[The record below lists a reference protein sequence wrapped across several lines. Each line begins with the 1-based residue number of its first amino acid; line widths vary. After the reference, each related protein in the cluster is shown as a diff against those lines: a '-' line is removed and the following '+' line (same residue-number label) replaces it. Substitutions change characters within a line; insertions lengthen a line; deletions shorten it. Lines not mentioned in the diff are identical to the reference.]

1 MQIQFADRCRKR
13 SAQVKSGVPE
23 AGSTGHLPYMPDTQ
37 ISRSEDG
44 LRTNRAIAL
53 LILCALGVLA
63 FTIAGV
69 ALVVSSTR
77 RILDSNEWVKHTH
90 AVLDEL
96 TSDTARIE
104 RIDSQMQ
111 LFQATHQADL
121 FRSALTATVALKTGA
136 LRLQDLVQDNPSQLQ
151 RSRNLL
157 TAVET
162 LSRAVDGARGS
173 GAVPETELRD
183 LRQIITA
190 MQATERSLL
199 EQRRN
204 DSRSWVWR
212 PMLWGTADLGFSMLV
227 WVILFSILI
236 RDAVLRRQ
244 FQERLSRANGS
255 LATTVEALGARVSE
269 AMLLKNARD
278 ELQLCVTAQE
288 AYACSARHLN
298 QLVPG
303 SSGVISI
310 INNSRSMLIT
320 SATWGDAEGMLDG
333 FEAEA
338 CCGLRTGRPRWR
350 KVGESEIHC
359 SHFAGAPP
367 ENYICIPLAA
377 LGETLGFAYVNLPTE
392 SVQTVAAGR
401 QALINEMVELAAM
414 AIAGLNLRAKLENQS
429 IRDGL
434 TNLFNRHFL
443 EIALE
448 RELQRSARSG
458 AQLALLMIDVDH
470 FKAFN
475 DLSGHEAG
483 DLVLRELAGCLQST
497 VRVEDIVCRYG
508 GEEFVILLPEI
519 TQERAMEAA
528 ERLRQRVATMRLEYR
543 GELLRQISISVG
555 LATYPDLASDAV
567 DLLRMAD
574 RALYQAKRAGRNQVH
589 IMAV

>member
-1 MQIQFADRCRKR
+1 M
-13 SAQVKSGVPE
+13 
-23 AGSTGHLPYMPDTQ
+23 T
-37 ISRSEDG
+37 
-44 LRTNRAIAL
+44 
-53 LILCALGVLA
+53 
-63 FTIAGV
+63 
-69 ALVVSSTR
+69 LVVSSTQ
-77 RILDSNEWVKHTH
+77 RILDSNEWLKHTH
-90 AVLDEL
+90 VVLDEL
-96 TSDTARIE
+96 TQDSELIE
-104 RIDSQMQ
+104 RIAFRMQ
-111 LFQATHQADL
+111 LFQATHQEDNYRTVL
-121 FRSALTATVALKTGA
+121 TMTDALNTGA
-136 LRLQDLVQDNPSQLQ
+136 LRLQDLVRDNSAQLQ
-151 RSRNLL
+151 RSRDLL
-157 TAVET
+157 MAVER
-162 LSRAVDGARGS
+162 LSRAVDADKGS
-173 GAVPETELRD
+173 EAIPETQLRD
-183 LRQIITA
+183 LRQIVRE
-190 MQATERSLL
+190 MQATEHSLL
-199 EQRRN
+199 EQRRI
-204 DSRSWVWR
+204 DTHQWVWR

-236 RDAVLRRQ
+236 RDAARRRQ

-255 LATTVEALGARVSE
+255 LATTVEALGARVGE

-320 SATWGDAEGMLDG
+320 SATWGDEEGMLDG

-359 SHFAGAPP
+359 SHFVGLPP
-367 ENYICIPLAA
+367 ENYMCIPLAA
-377 LGETLGFAYVNLPTE
+377 LGETLGFAYLNLLSE
-392 SVQTVAAGR
+392 SVQTVAVGR
-401 QALINEMVELAAM
+401 EALINEMVELAAM

-448 RELQRSARSG
+448 RELQRATRSG
-458 AQLALLMIDVDH
+458 EPLAVLMIDVDH

-475 DLSGHEAG
+475 DLFGHEAG

-497 VRVEDIVCRYG
+497 VRAEDIVCRYG

-519 TQERAMEAA
+519 TRERAMEAA
-528 ERLRQRVATMRLEYR
+528 ERLRQRVSMMRLELR
-543 GELLRQISISVG
+543 GEPLRQISISVG

>member
-1 MQIQFADRCRKR
+1 
-13 SAQVKSGVPE
+13 
-23 AGSTGHLPYMPDTQ
+23 
-37 ISRSEDG
+37 
-44 LRTNRAIAL
+44 
-53 LILCALGVLA
+53 
-63 FTIAGV
+63 
-69 ALVVSSTR
+69 
-77 RILDSNEWVKHTH
+77 
-90 AVLDEL
+90 
-96 TSDTARIE
+96 
-104 RIDSQMQ
+104 
-111 LFQATHQADL
+111 
-121 FRSALTATVALKTGA
+121 
-136 LRLQDLVQDNPSQLQ
+136 
-151 RSRNLL
+151 
-157 TAVET
+157 
-162 LSRAVDGARGS
+162 
-173 GAVPETELRD
+173 
-183 LRQIITA
+183 
-190 MQATERSLL
+190 
-199 EQRRN
+199 
-204 DSRSWVWR
+204 
-212 PMLWGTADLGFSMLV
+212 
-227 WVILFSILI
+227 
-236 RDAVLRRQ
+236 
-244 FQERLSRANGS
+244 
-255 LATTVEALGARVSE
+255 
-269 AMLLKNARD
+269 MLLKNARD

-320 SATWGDAEGMLDG
+320 SATWGDEEGMLDG

-359 SHFAGAPP
+359 SHFVGLPP
-367 ENYICIPLAA
+367 ENYMCIPLAA
-377 LGETLGFAYVNLPTE
+377 LGETLGFAYLNLLSE
-392 SVQTVAAGR
+392 SVQTVAVGR
-401 QALINEMVELAAM
+401 EALINEMVELAAM

-448 RELQRSARSG
+448 RELQRATRSG
-458 AQLALLMIDVDH
+458 EPLAVLMIDVDH

-475 DLSGHEAG
+475 DLFGHEAG

-497 VRVEDIVCRYG
+497 VRAEDIVCRYG

-519 TQERAMEAA
+519 TRERAMEAA
-528 ERLRQRVATMRLEYR
+528 ERLRQRVSMMRLELR
-543 GELLRQISISVG
+543 GEPLRQISISVG

>member
-1 MQIQFADRCRKR
+1 
-13 SAQVKSGVPE
+13 
-23 AGSTGHLPYMPDTQ
+23 MPDTQ
-37 ISRSEDG
+37 ISRSDDG

-53 LILCALGVLA
+53 LILCALSVLA

-69 ALVVSSTR
+69 LLVVSSTR
-77 RILDSNEWVKHTH
+77 RILQSNEWLRHTH
-90 AVLDEL
+90 VVLDEL
-96 TSDTARIE
+96 TLDSERIE
-104 RIDSQMQ
+104 RVDVQMQ
-111 LFQATHQADL
+111 LFQATHHYEN
-121 FRSALTATVALKTGA
+121 FRSVLVSTVALNTGA
-136 LRLQDLVQDNPSQLQ
+136 LRLQDLVRDNPTQQQSSHDLVA
-151 RSRNLL
+151 
-157 TAVET
+157 AVEA
-162 LSRAVDGARGS
+162 LSRAVDADRETA
-173 GAVPETELRD
+173 AVPEGELRD
-183 LRQIITA
+183 VRRVLNV
-190 MQATERSLL
+190 MQSRERLL
-199 EQRRN
+199 LAQRRS
-204 DSRSWVWR
+204 DTQTWVWR
-212 PMLWGTADLGFSMLV
+212 PMFWGTADLGFSMLV
-227 WVILFSILI
+227 WVILFSVLI
-236 RDAVLRRQ
+236 RDAMRRRQ

-255 LATTVEALGARVSE
+255 LATTVEALGARVGE

-303 SSGVISI
+303 SSGALSI

-320 SATWGDAEGMLDG
+320 SSTWGEAEGLLDG

-359 SHFAGAPP
+359 THFVGLPP
-367 ENYICIPLAA
+367 ENYMCIPLAA
-377 LGETLGFAYVNLPTE
+377 LGETLGFAYLNLPTE
-392 SVQTVAAGR
+392 AAQALTAAR

-458 AQLALLMIDVDH
+458 EPLALLMIDVDH
-470 FKAFN
+470 FKTFN
-475 DLSGHEAG
+475 DVFGHEAG
-483 DLVLRELAGCLQST
+483 DLVLRELAGCLQSA

-519 TQERAMEAA
+519 APERALEAA
-528 ERLRQRVATMRLEYR
+528 ERLRQRVSTMRLEHR
-543 GELLRQISISVG
+543 GEALRQTSISVG
-555 LATYPDLASDAV
+555 LATYPDLADNAV
-567 DLLRMAD
+567 ELLRMAD
-574 RALYQAKRAGRNQVH
+574 RALYQAKRAGRNQVQVA
-589 IMAV
+589 AV

>member
-1 MQIQFADRCRKR
+1 
-13 SAQVKSGVPE
+13 
-23 AGSTGHLPYMPDTQ
+23 MPDTQ

-44 LRTNRAIAL
+44 LRTNRAITL

-69 ALVVSSTR
+69 TLVVSSTQ
-77 RILDSNEWVKHTH
+77 RILDSNEWLKHTH
-90 AVLDEL
+90 VVLDEL
-96 TSDTARIE
+96 TQDSELIE
-104 RIDSQMQ
+104 RIAFRMQ
-111 LFQATHQADL
+111 LFQATHQEDNYRTVL
-121 FRSALTATVALKTGA
+121 TMTDALNTGA
-136 LRLQDLVQDNPSQLQ
+136 LRLQDLVRDNSAQLQ
-151 RSRNLL
+151 RSRDLL
-157 TAVET
+157 MAVER
-162 LSRAVDGARGS
+162 LSRAVDADKGS
-173 GAVPETELRD
+173 EAIPETQLRD
-183 LRQIITA
+183 LRQIVRE
-190 MQATERSLL
+190 MQATEHSLL
-199 EQRRN
+199 EQRRI
-204 DSRSWVWR
+204 DTHQWVWR

-236 RDAVLRRQ
+236 RDAARRRQ

-255 LATTVEALGARVSE
+255 LATTVEALGARVGE

-320 SATWGDAEGMLDG
+320 SATWGDEEGMLDG

-359 SHFAGAPP
+359 SHFVGLPP
-367 ENYICIPLAA
+367 ENYMCIPLAA
-377 LGETLGFAYVNLPTE
+377 LGETLGFAYLNLLSE
-392 SVQTVAAGR
+392 SVQTVAVGR
-401 QALINEMVELAAM
+401 EALINEMVELAAM

-448 RELQRSARSG
+448 RELQRATRSG
-458 AQLALLMIDVDH
+458 EPLAVLMIDVDH

-475 DLSGHEAG
+475 DLFGHEAG

-497 VRVEDIVCRYG
+497 VRAEDIVCRYG

-519 TQERAMEAA
+519 TRERAMEAA
-528 ERLRQRVATMRLEYR
+528 ERLRQRVSMMRLELR
-543 GELLRQISISVG
+543 GEPLRQISISVG

>member
-1 MQIQFADRCRKR
+1 
-13 SAQVKSGVPE
+13 
-23 AGSTGHLPYMPDTQ
+23 MPDTQ

-53 LILCALGVLA
+53 LMLCAVGVLA
-63 FTIAGV
+63 FTIVGV
-69 ALVVSSTR
+69 TLVVSSTR
-77 RILDSNEWVKHTH
+77 RILQSNEWLRHTH
-90 AVLDEL
+90 DVLDEL
-96 TSDTARIE
+96 TLDSERIE
-104 RIDSQMQ
+104 RIDFQMQ
-111 LFQATHQADL
+111 LFQVTHQQDH
-121 FRSALTATVALKTGA
+121 FRVVLTTTVALNSGA
-136 LRLQDLVQDNPSQLQ
+136 LRLEDLVRDNLSQLQ
-151 RSRNLL
+151 RSRDLL
-157 TAVET
+157 TAVEA
-162 LSRAVDGARGS
+162 LSRAEDAGGGS
-173 GAVPETELRD
+173 GEVPERQLRD
-183 LRQIITA
+183 LRQIVNM
-190 MQATERSLL
+190 MQTTERFLL
-199 EQRRN
+199 EQRRS
-204 DSRSWVWR
+204 DTQTWVWR
-212 PMLWGTADLGFSMLV
+212 PMFWGTADLGFSMLV
-227 WVILFSILI
+227 WVILFSVLI
-236 RDAVLRRQ
+236 RDAVRRRQ

-298 QLVPG
+298 QLLPASNG
-303 SSGVISI
+303 ALSI

-320 SATWGDAEGMLDG
+320 SSTWGDPEGMLDG

-350 KVGESEIHC
+350 RLGESEIHC
-359 SHFAGAPP
+359 THFAGQPP
-367 ENYICIPLAA
+367 ENYMCIPLAA
-377 LGETLGFAYVNLPTE
+377 LGETLGLAYLNLPTE
-392 SVQTVAAGR
+392 AVQTLAAGR
-401 QALINEMVELAAM
+401 EALVNEMVELAAM

-448 RELQRSARSG
+448 RELQRSVRSG
-458 AQLALLMIDVDH
+458 APLALLMLDVDH

-475 DLSGHEAG
+475 DLFGHEAG
-483 DLVLRELAGCLQST
+483 DLVLRELAGCLQSA

-519 TQERAMEAA
+519 TQERAMETA
-528 ERLRQRVATMRLEYR
+528 ERLRQRVLTMRLEYR
-543 GELLRQISISVG
+543 GESLRQISISVG

>member
-1 MQIQFADRCRKR
+1 
-13 SAQVKSGVPE
+13 
-23 AGSTGHLPYMPDTQ
+23 MPDTQ
-37 ISRSEDG
+37 ILRSEDG
-44 LRTNRAIAL
+44 LRTNRAITL
-53 LILCALGVLA
+53 LIFCALGVLA
-63 FTIAGV
+63 FTISGV
-69 ALVVSSTR
+69 TLVVSSTQ
-77 RILDSNEWVKHTH
+77 RILDSNDWLKHSH
-90 AVLDEL
+90 IVLDEL

-104 RIDSQMQ
+104 RIDFQMQ
-111 LFQATHQADL
+111 LFQATHQADH
-121 FRSALTATVALKTGA
+121 FRTVLTATVALNTGA

-157 TAVET
+157 MAVET
-162 LSRAVDGARGS
+162 LSRAVDAARGS

-183 LRQIITA
+183 LRQIVTA

-212 PMLWGTADLGFSMLV
+212 PMFWGTADLGFSMLV

-236 RDAVLRRQ
+236 RDAVRRRQ

-278 ELQLCVTAQE
+278 ELQLCVTAPE

-303 SSGVISI
+303 SSGVVSI

-320 SATWGDAEGMLDG
+320 SATWGNPEGMLDG

-359 SHFAGAPP
+359 SHFGGTPP
-367 ENYICIPLAA
+367 ENYMCIPLAA

-458 AQLALLMIDVDH
+458 APLALLMIDVDH

-475 DLSGHEAG
+475 DLFGHEAG
-483 DLVLRELAGCLQST
+483 DLVLRELAGCLQAA

-519 TQERAMEAA
+519 TRERAMEAA

-543 GELLRQISISVG
+543 GESLRQISISVG

>member
-1 MQIQFADRCRKR
+1 
-13 SAQVKSGVPE
+13 
-23 AGSTGHLPYMPDTQ
+23 MPDTQ

-44 LRTNRAIAL
+44 LRTNRAISL
-53 LILCALGVLA
+53 LILCAVGVLA

-69 ALVVSSTR
+69 MLVVSSTR
-77 RILDSNEWVKHTH
+77 RILQSNEWLRHTH
-90 AVLDEL
+90 VVLDEL
-96 TSDTARIE
+96 TLDSELIE
-104 RIDSQMQ
+104 RIDFRMQ
-111 LFQATHQADL
+111 LFQATHQEDN
-121 FRSALTATVALKTGA
+121 FRAVLTMTVALNTSA
-136 LRLQDLVQDNPSQLQ
+136 LRLQDLVQDNPSQVQ
-151 RSRNLL
+151 RGRVLL
-157 TAVET
+157 TAVEA
-162 LSRAVDGARGS
+162 LSREVDAADGS
-173 GAVPETELRD
+173 GKIPARQLRD
-183 LRQIITA
+183 LQQIVNV
-190 MQATERSLL
+190 MQTTEHSLL
-199 EQRRN
+199 DQRR
-204 DSRSWVWR
+204 SATQAWVWR
-212 PMLWGTADLGFSMLV
+212 PMFWGTADLGFSMLV

-236 RDAVLRRQ
+236 RDAARRRQ

-288 AYACSARHLN
+288 AYACSARHLH

-303 SSGVISI
+303 SSGAIAI
-310 INNSRSMLIT
+310 INNSRSMLLM
-320 SATWGDAEGMLDG
+320 SATWGGPEGMLDS

-359 SHFAGAPP
+359 AHFVGQPP
-367 ENYICIPLAA
+367 ENYMCIPLAA
-377 LGETLGFAYVNLPTE
+377 LGETLGFAYLNLPTDA
-392 SVQTVAAGR
+392 VQTLAAGR
-401 QALINEMVELAAM
+401 EALVNEMVELAAM

-458 AQLALLMIDVDH
+458 EPLALLMLDVDH

-475 DLSGHEAG
+475 DLFGHEAG
-483 DLVLRELAGCLQST
+483 DLVLRELAGCLQAA
-497 VRVEDIVCRYG
+497 VRAEDIVCRYG

-519 TQERAMEAA
+519 PRERAMEAA
-528 ERLRQRVATMRLEYR
+528 ERLRQRVSTMRPELR
-543 GELLRQISISVG
+543 GEPLRPISISVG

-589 IMAV
+589 IMAI

>member
-1 MQIQFADRCRKR
+1 
-13 SAQVKSGVPE
+13 
-23 AGSTGHLPYMPDTQ
+23 MPDTQ
-37 ISRSEDG
+37 ISGSDDG
-44 LRTNRAIAL
+44 LRTNRAITL

-69 ALVVSSTR
+69 MLVISSTR
-77 RILDSNEWVKHTH
+77 RILESNEWLRHTH
-90 AVLDEL
+90 VVLDEL
-96 TSDTARIE
+96 TVDSERIE
-104 RIDSQMQ
+104 RIDFKMQ
-111 LFQATHQADL
+111 LFKATHQEDNY
-121 FRSALTATVALKTGA
+121 RSALTTTVALNTGA
-136 LRLQDLVQDNPSQLQ
+136 LRLQDLVLDYPPQLQ
-151 RSRNLL
+151 RSHDLL
-157 TAVET
+157 MAVET
-162 LSRAVDGARGS
+162 LSHAVDAAKGS
-173 GAVPETELRD
+173 GVVPETELRD
-183 LRQIITA
+183 LRRIVTA
-190 MQATERSLL
+190 MQATEHSLL

-204 DSRSWVWR
+204 NTQASVWR
-212 PMLWGTADLGFSMLV
+212 PMFWGTADLGFSMLV
-227 WVILFSILI
+227 WVLLFSILI
-236 RDAVLRRQ
+236 RDAARRRQ

-255 LATTVEALGARVSE
+255 LATTVEALGTRVSE

-288 AYACSARHLN
+288 AYDCSARHLN

-320 SATWGDAEGMLDG
+320 SATWGDPEGMLDG

-359 SHFAGAPP
+359 AHFVGLPP
-367 ENYICIPLAA
+367 ENYMCIPLAA

-392 SVQTVAAGR
+392 AVQTLAAGR

-448 RELQRSARSG
+448 RELQRAMRNG
-458 AQLALLMIDVDH
+458 VPLALLMLDVDH

-475 DLSGHEAG
+475 DLFGHEAG
-483 DLVLRELAGCLQST
+483 DLVLRELARCLQST
-497 VRVEDIVCRYG
+497 VRVEDMVCRYG

-519 TQERAMEAA
+519 TQERAMETA
-528 ERLRQRVATMRLEYR
+528 ERLRQRVLTMRLEYR
-543 GELLRQISISVG
+543 GEPLRQISISVG
-555 LATYPDLASDAV
+555 LAMYPDLASDGM